1 MYLVITLQKIKF
13 STVRQARIF
22 CLLIWPFL
30 LYFKREKMFPCFVQ
44 LKKIKENACRR
55 IIKLFVEFCQK
66 VCVVPFVFRRCLAFL
81 SKYVEKVTFS
91 QSLCFCEIIVSLH
104 QQTLHRS
111 LMSLD
116 HAKISKNIP
125 TLWCQIRI
133 IGSSLGPM
141 VGHPHIDCCGPK
153 IANVDDTF
161 LFLDPVISYSDHVF
175 HFNPPMVFIQTVIFQ
190 NFTSRVLLW

>member
-1 MYLVITLQKIKF
+1 MYLVITLQKMKF

-22 CLLIWPFL
+22 LPPDLTIL
-30 LYFKREKMFPCFVQ
+30 VILEEGKMFPCFVQ

-111 LMSLD
+111 PMSLD
-116 HAKISKNIP
+116 HAKVSKNIS

-133 IGSSLGPM
+133 IGSLLGPL
-141 VGHPHIDCCGPK
+141 VGHPHIDICGPK
-153 IANVDDTF
+153 NC
-161 LFLDPVISYSDHVF
+161 
-175 HFNPPMVFIQTVIFQ
+175 
-190 NFTSRVLLW
+190 